1 MTTADIY
8 ERAAPILERMN
19 NVTIDRIDV
28 EKGKPGWFYE
38 AATQIA
44 LFAGGEEVVYLTHGL
59 TKTAYNEAVEQGKAP
74 HSQLDLTV
82 WVTSYTA
89 TRLIR
94 TRISLYGSDSYVDTE
109 FIPRQALIS
118 VSTLSVSS
126 AFVKTNFQVP
136 LVKQIQA
143 NYGDFKVT
151 LPAIKDD
158 LYGNNDGLDELLD
171 TLIRDQLTPLTD

>member
-1 MTTADIY
+1 MANADIY
-8 ERAAPILERMN
+8 ERAEPILERMN
-19 NVTIDRIDV
+19 LVTINRIVV

-44 LFAGGEEVVYLTHGL
+44 LFAGEEEVVYLTHGL
-59 TKTAYNEAVEQGKAP
+59 TKTAYNEAVEQGNSP

-82 WVTSYTA
+82 WITSYTA

-94 TRISLYGSDSYVDTE
+94 TRISLYGKDSYVDTT
-109 FIPRQALIS
+109 FIPRQALVS

-126 AFVKTNFQVP
+126 AFVKTNSQIP

-143 NYGDFKVT
+143 DYGDFKVT
-151 LPAIKDD
+151 MPAVKDD
-158 LYGNNDGLDELLD
+158 PYGNNDGLDELLA
-171 TLIRDQLTPLTD
+171 TLIQDQLSPLTD